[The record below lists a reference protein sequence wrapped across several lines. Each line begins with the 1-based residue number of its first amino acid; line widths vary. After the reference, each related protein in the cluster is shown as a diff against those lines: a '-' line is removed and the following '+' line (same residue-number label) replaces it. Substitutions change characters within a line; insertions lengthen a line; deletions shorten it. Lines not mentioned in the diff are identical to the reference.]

1 MLLIIKRPK
10 YIFAFHYFLFRLSSV
25 LYSNSLIKFPRRVW
39 INISDGTQQLQFPFP
54 FVSMMSNTGPDEG
67 GGGIMSFL
75 MAQPRPHFVY
85 FRSFQHTNF
94 IDETVGF
101 SGIRT
106 PIDSVDGKHAD
117 HLTATTA
124 AKMDCLISLLISYNL
139 GPIPYN
145 FMELWSYIFW
155 ILLQCYTLLIWVQS
169 QCKQYQQLQLRY
181 GL

>member
-1 MLLIIKRPK
+1 
-10 YIFAFHYFLFRLSSV
+10 
-25 LYSNSLIKFPRRVW
+25 
-39 INISDGTQQLQFPFP
+39 
-54 FVSMMSNTGPDEG
+54 
-67 GGGIMSFL
+67 MSFL

-101 SGIRT
+101 SEIRT

-145 FMELWSYIFW
+145 FMEL
-155 ILLQCYTLLIWVQS
+155 
-169 QCKQYQQLQLRY
+169 
-181 GL
+181 